1 MSTFLQKEE
10 GMKDIDME
18 NEMIKNELKMKEFQ
32 ALVEYCKDRKKVYIQ
47 THNIPDPDAIG
58 SAYGLRQLLLS
69 LGVDSVLCYD
79 GVMDKLSA
87 SKMLR
92 AFNIEMFSNKELES
106 VLQEDDYII
115 CVDSQPLAGNITD
128 LVGIEIAAI
137 DHHPLTENT
146 LTASYVYKD
155 IRLVGSCC
163 TLIAEYYSLLGI
175 TPDKDVATAM
185 LYGIKM
191 DTLNFT
197 RGVVDLDICMFRFLN
212 RYADNSMLTLL
223 DTNTLEFDD
232 LKSYSAAISNIQ
244 VFGTLGISHIPF
256 PCPDS
261 MVAIVAD
268 FILSLIEIDVA
279 VVYNDRSEGIKFS
292 VRSERDDVDAGKL
305 VAEALSGIGRGG
317 GHATM
322 AGGFVQAEKLA
333 ALGTYTDNSISEL
346 FVNALNR
353 IR

>member
-1 MSTFLQKEE
+1 MIRQVDMQDFNDNLQ
-10 GMKDIDME
+10 
-18 NEMIKNELKMKEFQ
+18 NEMMIQEFLS
-32 ALVEYCKDRKKVYIQ
+32 LVEYCRNKKVYLQ

-58 SAYGLRQLLLS
+58 SAYGLKQLLKNFGIES
-69 LGVDSVLCYD
+69 DLCYD

-87 SKMLR
+87 GKMLQT
-92 AFNIEMFSNKELES
+92 FNIEMFSNRELTGI
-106 VLQEDDYII
+106 LKDEDCII

-128 LVGIEIAAI
+128 LTGIEIATI
-137 DHHPLTENT
+137 DHHPVTEKT
-146 LTASYVYKD
+146 KSTDYVYKD
-155 IRLVGSCC
+155 IRPVGACC
-163 TLIAEYYSLLGI
+163 TQIAEYFTLLDI
-175 TPDKDVATAM
+175 VPDTSTATA
-185 LYGIKM
+185 LLHGIKM

-197 RGVVDLDICMFRFLN
+197 RGVTDLDICMFRFLN
-212 RYADNSMLTLL
+212 RLADNSKLVLL

-232 LKSYSAAISNIQ
+232 LKSYSAAIKNIQ

-279 VVYNDRSEGIKFS
+279 VVYNDRKEGIKFS

-305 VAEALSGIGRGG
+305 VSEALSKIGRGG
-317 GHATM
+317 GHPTM
-322 AGGFVQAEKLA
+322 AGGFVPAENLDSYGEYK
-333 ALGTYTDNSISEL
+333 GNFINEL

-353 IR
+353 IS